1 MTARR
6 TFFSILVLAF
16 LAVRPAAAQVP
27 QLLVEAPAA
36 LEPLAARIRTLPA
49 GRLEDAARLAG
60 LFRAGPPVRVIL
72 APEGSALAASA
83 PPWVSGF
90 ADPAAGVVVLMPAR
104 APSYPDS
111 SLEDLLRHE
120 VAHVLIGRAA
130 GGRPV
135 PRWFQEGLAMI
146 AGQSWGLEDRSR
158 LTLALFSDRRVP
170 LSELDS
176 HFSGGQGTVQRA
188 YTVAGAFV
196 RDLIQRHGPRSTGLI
211 LEGLADGLPFAEA
224 YRRATGEALADAED
238 SFWDRQTFWY
248 RWVPFLTSSVIL
260 WIGITML
267 ALWAMA
273 KRRARDA
280 AQRRAWEAEEDER
293 LAAAVAAQAR
303 LLVPAPP
310 LLDPDASDAPDEWV
324 N

>member
-1 MTARR
+1 MMLRHALFT
-6 TFFSILVLAF
+6 ILMSGLLL
-16 LAVRPAAAQVP
+16 LAVLPVAAQVP
-27 QLLVEAPAA
+27 QLFVEAPAA
-36 LEPLAARIRTLPA
+36 LEPLAARIRALPP

-72 APEGSALAASA
+72 APEGSTLATAV
-83 PPWVSGF
+83 PPWVSGY

-104 APSYPDS
+104 APSYHDS

-158 LTLALFSDRRVP
+158 LTLALFADRRVP

-176 HFSGGQGTVQRA
+176 HFAGGQGTVQRA

-196 RDLIQRHGPRSTGLI
+196 RDLIQRHGQRATGAI
-211 LEGLADGLPFAEA
+211 LEGIADGLPFAEA
-224 YRRATGEALADAED
+224 YQRATGEALADAED

-260 WIGITML
+260 WIGVTLL

-273 KRRARDA
+273 KRRSRDA
-280 AQRRAWEAEEDER
+280 ARRRAWDEEEDAR
-293 LAAAVAAQAR
+293 LAAAAAVVQAR
-303 LLVPAPP
+303 PVPAPP
-310 LLDPDASDAPDEWV
+310 PDGWV

>member
-1 MTARR
+1 MTLRR
-6 TFFSILVLAF
+6 AFFTILTSGFLF

-27 QLLVEAPAA
+27 QLLVEAPAT
-36 LEPLAARIRTLPA
+36 LEPVAVRIRVLPP

-72 APEGSALAASA
+72 APEGSLLATAV
-83 PPWVSGF
+83 PPWVSGY

-130 GGRPV
+130 GGQPV

-158 LTLALFSDRRVP
+158 LTLALFADRRVP

-176 HFSGGQGTVQRA
+176 HFAGGQGTVQRA
-188 YTVAGAFV
+188 YTVAGACV
-196 RDLIQRHGPRSTGLI
+196 RDLIQRHGQRSTGAI
-211 LEGLADGLPFAEA
+211 LAGLADGLPFAEA

-260 WIGITML
+260 WIGITLL

-273 KRRARDA
+273 KRRSRDA

-293 LAAAVAAQAR
+293 LLAAAVQAQPVAT
-303 LLVPAPP
+303 PP
-310 LLDPDASDAPDEWV
+310 PDEWV

>member
-1 MTARR
+1 MTVRR
-6 TFFSILVLAF
+6 ALFTTLSSGLLL
-16 LAVRPAAAQVP
+16 LAVLPAAAQVP
-27 QLLVEAPAA
+27 QLFVEAPAA
-36 LEPLAARIRTLPA
+36 LEPVAARIRALPP

-72 APEGSALAASA
+72 APEGSELATAV
-83 PPWVSGF
+83 PPWVSGY

-158 LTLALFSDRRVP
+158 LTLALFADRRVP

-176 HFSGGQGTVQRA
+176 HFAGGQGTVQRA

-196 RDLIQRHGPRSTGLI
+196 RDLIQRHGPRSTGAI
-211 LEGLADGLPFAEA
+211 LAGIADGLPFAEA
-224 YRRATGEALADAED
+224 YRRATGETLADAED

-260 WIGITML
+260 WIGITLL

-273 KRRARDA
+273 KRRSRDA

-293 LAAAVAAQAR
+293 LLAAAAAVQVQP
-303 LLVPAPP
+303 VPAPP
-310 LLDPDASDAPDEWV
+310 PDEWV

>member
-6 TFFSILVLAF
+6 AILLLVLF
-16 LAVRPAAAQVP
+16 LLPALPVPALAQVP
-27 QLLVEAPAA
+27 QLLVEAPPA
-36 LEPLAARIRTLPA
+36 LEQVAARIRSLAP
-49 GRLEDAARLAG
+49 GRLEDASRLAG

-72 APEGSALAASA
+72 APEGSPLAASV

-111 SLEDLLRHE
+111 SLDDLLRHE

-146 AGQSWGLEDRSR
+146 AGQSWGLEDRGR
-158 LTLALFSDRRVP
+158 LTLALFADRRVP
-170 LSELDS
+170 LSELDG
-176 HFSGGQGTVQRA
+176 HFAGGQGTVQRA

-196 RDLIQRHGPRSTGLI
+196 RDLVERHGPRAPGEI
-211 LEGLADGLPFAEA
+211 LSGLADGLSFPEA
-224 YRRATGEALADAED
+224 YRRATGETLAAAED

-248 RWVPFLTSSVIL
+248 RWVPLLTSSVTL
-260 WIGITML
+260 WLAITLL
-267 ALWAMA
+267 AVGAMA

-280 AQRRAWEAEEDER
+280 AQRRLWEEEEEER
-293 LAAAVAAQAR
+293 LAAAAMQAR
-303 LLVPAPP
+303 PLPMPAPP
-310 LLDPDASDAPDEWV
+310 PASPDEWV
-324 N
+324 H

>member
-6 TFFSILVLAF
+6 ALFLLLIPVLQL

-27 QLLVEAPAA
+27 QLVVEAPAA

-72 APEGSALAASA
+72 APEGSPLATSV

-130 GGRPV
+130 RGRPV

-170 LSELDS
+170 LAELDG

-196 RDLIQRHGPRSTGLI
+196 RDLIQRHGPRSTGRI
-211 LEGLADGLPFAEA
+211 LEGLAGGLPFAEA
-224 YRRATGEALADAED
+224 YQQATGEALAEAED

-260 WIGITML
+260 WIGVTLL

-273 KRRARDA
+273 KRRVRDA
-280 AQRRAWEAEEDER
+280 AQRRVWEDEEER
-293 LAAAVAAQAR
+293 LALAAAQAQP
-303 LLVPAPP
+303 VPAPP
-310 LLDPDASDAPDEWV
+310 PPDEWV

>member
-1 MTARR
+1 MPVMSVRR
-6 TFFSILVLAF
+6 AVFVLIVLLLVSPVSRAW
-16 LAVRPAAAQVP
+16 AQVP
-27 QLLVEAPAA
+27 QLLVDAPPELEAV
-36 LEPLAARIRTLPA
+36 AARIRALPP
-49 GRLEDAARLAG
+49 GRLEAASRLAG

-72 APEGSALAASA
+72 APEGSPLAAA
-83 PPWVSGF
+83 VPPWVSGY

-104 APSYPDS
+104 EPSYPDS

-146 AGQSWGLEDRSR
+146 AGQSWGLEDRGR
-158 LTLALFSDRRVP
+158 LTLALFADRRIP
-170 LSELDS
+170 LSELDG
-176 HFSGGQGTVQRA
+176 HFAGSQGMVQRA
-188 YTVAGAFV
+188 YAVAGAFV
-196 RDLIQRHGPRSTGLI
+196 RDLVERHGPRVPGEVLS
-211 LEGLADGLPFAEA
+211 GLADGLSFPEA
-224 YRRATGEALADAED
+224 YRRASGETLAAAED

-248 RWVPFLTSSVIL
+248 RWVPLLTSSVTL
-260 WIGITML
+260 WLAVTLL

-280 AQRRAWEAEEDER
+280 AQRKLWEEEEER
-293 LAAAVAAQAR
+293 HVAAAAVPVA
-303 LLVPAPP
+303 APP
-310 LLDPDASDAPDEWV
+310 PDEWV